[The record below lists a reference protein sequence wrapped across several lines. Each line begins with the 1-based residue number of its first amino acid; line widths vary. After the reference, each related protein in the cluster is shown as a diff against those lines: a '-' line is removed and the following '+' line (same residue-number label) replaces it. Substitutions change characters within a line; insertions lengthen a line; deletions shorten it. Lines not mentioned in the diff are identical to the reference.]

1 MKMKIK
7 SLVEKMGGVARVGAK
22 PFDPVSRKIMSKYLD
37 VDRKEF
43 SDYLDYLMCF
53 GGETYLN
60 EVFYKLTMYNN
71 GLPSYCYPSDSPIEN
86 VVIKKGE
93 FGCFYGE
100 GESYQT
106 GYSLSN
112 AIKKMENR
120 IPTNFL
126 PIAEN
131 NCGDRICLCIKG
143 EKIGQI
149 FYWYHENEWDEEDY
163 FDDFGKTMP
172 EEVKMQNMYLV
183 GENLYDCFNRM
194 ALEEE

>member
-1 MKMKIK
+1 
-7 SLVEKMGGVARVGAK
+7 
-22 PFDPVSRKIMSKYLD
+22 MSKFLD

-43 SDYLDYLMCF
+43 SDYLDYLTCF

-120 IPTNFL
+120 IPTNFI

-183 GENLYDCFNRM
+183 GEDLYDCFNRM
-194 ALEEE
+194 VLEEE

>member
-1 MKMKIK
+1 MKIK
-7 SLVEKMGGVARVGAK
+7 SLIEEMGGVVRVGAK
-22 PFDPVSRKIMSKYLD
+22 SFDPVSRKIMSKFLD

-43 SDYLDYLMCF
+43 SDYLDYLTCF

-131 NCGDRICLCIKG
+131 NCGDRICLCIEG

-149 FYWYHENEWDEEDY
+149 FYWYHENEWDEGDLNDPKSSTRRKDIAKRGNEK
-163 FDDFGKTMP
+163 FR
-172 EEVKMQNMYLV
+172 KMLMRL
-183 GENLYDCFNRM
+183 LWI
-194 ALEEE
+194 LHLS

>member
-1 MKMKIK
+1 MSTRMQTLI
-7 SLVEKMGGVARVGAK
+7 EKMGGVVRVGAK
-22 PFDPVSRKIMSKYLD
+22 PFAPLSREIMSKFLD
-37 VDRKEF
+37 IDRKEF
-43 SDYLDYLMCF
+43 SDYLDYLTCF

-60 EVFYKLTMYNN
+60 EVFYKLTMYDN
-71 GLPSYCYPSDSPIEN
+71 GLPSYCYPPDSPIEN
-86 VVIKKGE
+86 GVIKKGE

-106 GYSLSN
+106 GYSLSD

-131 NCGDRICLCIKG
+131 NYGDRICLCIKG
-143 EKIGQI
+143 EKIGKI

-183 GENLYDCFNRM
+183 GEDLYDCFNRM
-194 ALEEE
+194 VLEEE

>member
-1 MKMKIK
+1 MSTRMQTLI
-7 SLVEKMGGVARVGAK
+7 EKMGGVVRVGAK
-22 PFDPVSRKIMSKYLD
+22 PFAPLSREIMSKFLD
-37 VDRKEF
+37 IDRKE
-43 SDYLDYLMCF
+43 
-53 GGETYLN
+53 
-60 EVFYKLTMYNN
+60 FYKLTMYNN
-71 GLPSYCYPSDSPIEN
+71 GLPSYCYPPDSPIEN

-131 NCGDRICLCIKG
+131 NYGDRICLCVKG

-183 GENLYDCFNRM
+183 GEDLYDCFNRM
-194 ALEEE
+194 VLEEE

>member
-1 MKMKIK
+1 MKIK
-7 SLVEKMGGVARVGAK
+7 SLIEKMGGVVRVGAK
-22 PFDPVSRKIMSKYLD
+22 PFDPVSRKIMSKFLD

-43 SDYLDYLMCF
+43 SDYLDYLTCF

-71 GLPSYCYPSDSPIEN
+71 GLPSY
-86 VVIKKGE
+86 
-93 FGCFYGE
+93 
-100 GESYQT
+100 QT

-120 IPTNFL
+120 IPTNFI

-194 ALEEE
+194 VLEEE

>member
-1 MKMKIK
+1 MKIK
-7 SLVEKMGGVARVGAK
+7 SLIEKMGGVVRVGAK
-22 PFDPVSRKIMSKYLD
+22 PFDPVSRKIMSKFLD

-43 SDYLDYLMCF
+43 SDYLDYLTCF

-112 AIKKMENR
+112 AIKKN
-120 IPTNFL
+120 
-126 PIAEN
+126 
-131 NCGDRICLCIKG
+131 
-143 EKIGQI
+143 
-149 FYWYHENEWDEEDY
+149 
-163 FDDFGKTMP
+163 GK
-172 EEVKMQNMYLV
+172 
-183 GENLYDCFNRM
+183 
-194 ALEEE
+194 

>member
-1 MKMKIK
+1 MKIK
-7 SLVEKMGGVARVGAK
+7 SLVEKMGGVVRVGAK
-22 PFDPVSRKIMSKYLD
+22 PFDPVSRKIMSKFLD

-43 SDYLDYLMCF
+43 SDYLDYLTCF

-93 FGCFYGE
+93 
-100 GESYQT
+100 SYQT

-120 IPTNFL
+120 IPKNFI

-143 EKIGQI
+143 EKIGQV
-149 FYWYHENEWDEEDY
+149 FYWYHENEWDEDDY

-194 ALEEE
+194 VLEEE